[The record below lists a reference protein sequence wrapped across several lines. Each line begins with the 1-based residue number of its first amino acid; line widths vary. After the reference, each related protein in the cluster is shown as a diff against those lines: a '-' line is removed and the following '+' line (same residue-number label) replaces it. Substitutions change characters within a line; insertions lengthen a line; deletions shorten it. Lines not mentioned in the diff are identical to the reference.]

1 MLEDVRE
8 FNLRKTNRLQ
18 AVLMK
23 FDDIEDIAKSYNIK
37 PSMKLIKDAKKILSS
52 NIAKKPMNNNDSTIS
67 VLSFKISNKEK
78 RNEILE
84 ELQEKYIEAGEY
96 IVEREL
102 EEEKD
107 NMTREYLEES
117 INLIDTDTAI
127 EYKKCIK
134 SLNNL
139 SKMIKV
145 NKLNSKA
152 FEIAKDLKACL
163 NYEDKIDKIQ
173 NAKVGV

>member
-1 MLEDVRE
+1 MIALFQFCHLKFQIKKKE
-8 FNLRKTNRLQ
+8 
-18 AVLMK
+18 MK
-23 FDDIEDIAKSYNIK
+23 YLKNC
-37 PSMKLIKDAKKILSS
+37 KK
-52 NIAKKPMNNNDSTIS
+52 
-67 VLSFKISNKEK
+67 
-78 RNEILE
+78 
-84 ELQEKYIEAGEY
+84 KYIEAGEY

-107 NMTREYLEES
+107 NMMREYLEES

>member
-52 NIAKKPMNNNDSTIS
+52 NIAKKPMNNSTIS

-107 NMTREYLEES
+107 NMMREYLEES
-117 INLIDTDTAI
+117 INLIDTDTPEI
-127 EYKKCIK
+127 IIHKTGYDI
-134 SLNNL
+134 LNIL
-139 SKMIKV
+139 LLPLYQHHCQSK
-145 NKLNSKA
+145 N
-152 FEIAKDLKACL
+152 E
-163 NYEDKIDKIQ
+163 
-173 NAKVGV
+173 

>member
-96 IVEREL
+96 IIEREL
-102 EEEKD
+102 EE
-107 NMTREYLEES
+107 
-117 INLIDTDTAI
+117 
-127 EYKKCIK
+127 
-134 SLNNL
+134 
-139 SKMIKV
+139 
-145 NKLNSKA
+145 
-152 FEIAKDLKACL
+152 
-163 NYEDKIDKIQ
+163 
-173 NAKVGV
+173 

>member
-1 MLEDVRE
+1 MNYPHDLQLLLDSNEWNAAEKFINSMETNSSLE
-8 FNLRKTNRLQ
+8 
-18 AVLMK
+18 
-23 FDDIEDIAKSYNIK
+23 IK
-37 PSMKLIKDAKKILSS
+37 ECLAWCYS
-52 NIAKKPMNNNDSTIS
+52 
-67 VLSFKISNKEK
+67 
-78 RNEILE
+78 R
-84 ELQEKYIEAGEY
+84 QEKYNEAGEY

-107 NMTREYLEES
+107 NMMREYLEES

>member
-1 MLEDVRE
+1 MLTLNSLFSSYYASIYLYFLFSLFV
-8 FNLRKTNRLQ
+8 K
-18 AVLMK
+18 VC
-23 FDDIEDIAKSYNIK
+23 AKNIVVNGTVK
-37 PSMKLIKDAKKILSS
+37 STPINEYTIIKNSS
-52 NIAKKPMNNNDSTIS
+52 TKS
-67 VLSFKISNKEK
+67 LSFKISNKEK

-107 NMTREYLEES
+107 NMMREYLEES